1 MQFIPILYATVQT
14 PVDNSQ
20 YVNDSSEPG
29 RGSVVDQSEWIAH
42 RNMRNYSALMRGSD
56 DNDLK
61 RTVNRLL
68 REEKKKFATETIG
81 FFESGITD

>member
-1 MQFIPILYATVQT
+1 M
-14 PVDNSQ
+14 
-20 YVNDSSEPG
+20 
-29 RGSVVDQSEWIAH
+29 DQSEWIAH

-81 FFESGITD
+81 FLESGISE